1 MKSAN
6 SPGPLVIIG
15 GAEDKAEECSIL
27 REFVAL
33 SGGAKSNIVV
43 IAVAS
48 DYPSQVG
55 EKYVETFKRL
65 GAKKVT
71 VLDIR
76 RREDANQDLAVESI
90 SKATGVFFTGGTQ
103 LRITR
108 QLGGTAVDTE
118 LHRRHEEG
126 LVLGGTSAGAAMMS
140 SIMITGGIPSKS
152 FRLGMVELG
161 PGMEFISGV
170 LIDQHFEE
178 RGRLRRLLS
187 AIAQYPRDLGIG
199 IDEDTAAIV
208 RDGIMEVKG
217 SGCVTIVDAGGLT
230 FTNITQLKKND
241 ILTMCGIKVH
251 ILADGFRFDLKN
263 REPILPKP
271 RDRGAQK
278 SRRTKQGGS

>member
-33 SGGAKSNIVV
+33 SGDAKSNIVV
-43 IAVAS
+43 IAIAS

-152 FRLGMVELG
+152 FRLGIVELG

-251 ILADGFRFDLKN
+251 ILADSFRFDLKN

>member
-6 SPGPLVIIG
+6 PPGPLVIIG
-15 GAEDKAEECSIL
+15 GAEDKTEASSIL
-27 REFVAL
+27 REFVSLA
-33 SGGAKSNIVV
+33 GGAKSNIVV

-55 EKYVETFKRL
+55 ETYVKTFKKL

-76 RREDANQDLAVESI
+76 RREDANEEQAVDAI
-90 SKATGVFFTGGTQ
+90 RKATGVFFTGGTQ

-118 LHRRHEEG
+118 LHRRHEDG

-140 SIMITGGIPSKS
+140 SIMITGGIESKS

-161 PGMEFISGV
+161 PGMEFVSGV

-187 AIAQYPRDLGIG
+187 AIAQYPRDLGVG

-208 RDGIMEVKG
+208 RDGILEVKG
-217 SGCVTIVDAGGLT
+217 TGCVTVVDAGGLT

-271 RDRGAQK
+271 RDKVRK